1 MLDAGGFSSTALLR
15 PEQCQA
21 PPEHRHGL
29 SKAFESARHRSP
41 ATRRG
46 SRPKRAHIAAGSLP
60 RVVDSVA
67 HRKAAPE
74 VPEPRRSAAAR
85 LPEADV
91 LAHKIMG
98 PRASTKRSRTP
109 SEDEGQSTE
118 EDSPN
123 RVPTEGRV
131 SPSND
136 DVKTYNDD
144 ERPTA
149 VAKESDAARATRRE
163 YRRLIAEQDGF
174 EDVPSCGR
182 SDAKFHQGSV
192 MVAVEGRDA
201 WLKLLPEMMAICNEA
216 ARRQHLKN
224 NPDAVCFD
232 EPLSADYCYERVALA
247 PDPLKGFIVREKKGA
262 KRLQGFVLFHE
273 FCGLAKSLVFDSRD
287 PAALFGSYGSDGSVQ
302 RVFHRGNDIRTPL
315 DLVKATD
322 LVAEASN
329 EDEVDRSK
337 DDDGDLADTLT
348 KSPRETRDAPRK
360 DMFGGAWPASYFG
373 PRRRRRGPRHRGGV
387 SPRGRPR
394 HAIDAR
400 EVRGGVETTPSAP
413 SPQLTQA

>member
-1 MLDAGGFSSTALLR
+1 
-15 PEQCQA
+15 
-21 PPEHRHGL
+21 
-29 SKAFESARHRSP
+29 
-41 ATRRG
+41 
-46 SRPKRAHIAAGSLP
+46 
-60 RVVDSVA
+60 
-67 HRKAAPE
+67 
-74 VPEPRRSAAAR
+74 
-85 LPEADV
+85 
-91 LAHKIMG
+91 MG

-118 EDSPN
+118 EDSPS
-123 RVPTEGRV
+123 RIPTEGRV
-131 SPSND
+131 SPSHD
-136 DVKTYNDD
+136 DIKTYNDD

-149 VAKESDAARATRRE
+149 VAKESEDARNTRRE

-216 ARRQHLKN
+216 ARRQHLKS
-224 NPDAVCFD
+224 NPDADRFD

-322 LVAEASN
+322 LVAEASAT
-329 EDEVDRSK
+329 EEQDRLK

-360 DMFGGAWPASYFG
+360 DMFGGARPASCFG
-373 PRRRRRGPRHRGGV
+373 PRRRRRGGRV
-387 SPRGRPR
+387 SESPRRRHR
-394 HAIDAR
+394 HAIAATRAR
-400 EVRGGVETTPSAP
+400 RHRNSRRRHRRLAQAGGSESVWRSRLWRSVGARRSGSSEARRHGVRRAASASYLTPS
-413 SPQLTQA
+413 S

>member
-1 MLDAGGFSSTALLR
+1 
-15 PEQCQA
+15 
-21 PPEHRHGL
+21 
-29 SKAFESARHRSP
+29 
-41 ATRRG
+41 
-46 SRPKRAHIAAGSLP
+46 
-60 RVVDSVA
+60 
-67 HRKAAPE
+67 
-74 VPEPRRSAAAR
+74 
-85 LPEADV
+85 
-91 LAHKIMG
+91 MG

-118 EDSPN
+118 EDSPS
-123 RVPTEGRV
+123 RIPTEGRV
-131 SPSND
+131 SPSHD

-192 MVAVEGRDA
+192 MIAVEGRDA

-216 ARRQHLKN
+216 ARRQHLKS
-224 NPDAVCFD
+224 NPEAVCFD

-322 LVAEASN
+322 LVAEASAT
-329 EDEVDRSK
+329 EEHDRLK

-360 DMFGGAWPASYFG
+360 DMFGGARPASCFG
-373 PRRRRRGPRHRGGV
+373 PRRRRRGPRHRAGV
-387 SPRGRPR
+387 SPR
-394 HAIDAR
+394 DAP
-400 EVRGGVETTPSAP
+400 GAP
-413 SPQLTQA
+413 STRER